1 MKIAVCA
8 SGTGTNLQAL
18 IDAQERGE
26 LGEGRIV
33 LVMSDNPSAQ
43 ALDRAERAGI
53 ETLAFPGWGADEEKT
68 ALEAFEKKGIEL
80 VLLAGF
86 MRILSPSFVSRFRDR
101 IINIHPS
108 LLPSFKGAHGIRD
121 AYDRGVKITGV
132 TLHFVNEEL
141 DGGPVIEQEA
151 VSVEPG
157 ESIETLEEKIHS
169 IEHRLYPRVVKAYAE
184 GRINRVGNKV
194 RIEESKE

>member
-8 SGTGTNLQAL
+8 SGSGTNLQAL
-18 IDAQERGE
+18 IAACDRGE

-33 LVMSDNPSAQ
+33 IVMSDNPSSQ
-43 ALDRAERAGI
+43 ALNRAERAGI
-53 ETLAFPGWGADEEKT
+53 ERLVFSGWGPAEEK
-68 ALEAFEKKGIEL
+68 AAVERFREEGVEL

-86 MRILSPSFVSRFRDR
+86 MRVLSPFFISKFRNR

-121 AYDRGVKITGV
+121 AYEQGVKVTGV

-141 DGGPVIEQEA
+141 DGGPIIAQEA
-151 VSVEPG
+151 VAVAPG
-157 ESIETLEEKIHS
+157 ESLARLEKKIHS
-169 IEHRLYPRVVKAYAE
+169 AEHRLYPRVVKAFVE
-184 GRINRVGNKV
+184 GRISMDGNKI
-194 RIEESKE
+194 RIEKSKG

>member
-1 MKIAVCA
+1 
-8 SGTGTNLQAL
+8 
-18 IDAQERGE
+18 
-26 LGEGRIV
+26 
-33 LVMSDNPSAQ
+33 
-43 ALDRAERAGI
+43 
-53 ETLAFPGWGADEEKT
+53 
-68 ALEAFEKKGIEL
+68 
-80 VLLAGF
+80 